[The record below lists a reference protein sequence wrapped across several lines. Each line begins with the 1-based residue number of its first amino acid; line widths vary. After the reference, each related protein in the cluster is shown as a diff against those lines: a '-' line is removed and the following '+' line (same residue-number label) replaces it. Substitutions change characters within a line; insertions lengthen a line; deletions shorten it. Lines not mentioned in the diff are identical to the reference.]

1 MYGYWSRNKYVNDER
16 TKKENAMKKIFTPVL
31 TALIMVV
38 VLIAVGIGKLRRK
51 KDTESES

>member
-1 MYGYWSRNKYVNDER
+1 MFM
-16 TKKENAMKKIFTPVL
+16 KENVMKKIFTPVL
-31 TALIMVV
+31 TALVMVV

>member
-1 MYGYWSRNKYVNDER
+1 
-16 TKKENAMKKIFTPVL
+16 MKKIFTPVL

-51 KDTESES
+51 KNIESKT